1 MSVSLSQKVA
11 GCAMIMGTRFFIHV
25 VINIIV
31 KDILDLG
38 EVGRKICVIS
48 YTNLPSNQKHFW
60 LGPLR
65 RYWTQRVLK
74 LFKEKHQLHKHL
86 GHLKYITIFATVLN
100 LFTSSITIK
109 YHYRKFKIFVKTF
122 CIPTYSPL
130 IIVYHVSNFFS
141 SLNFGYFI
149 RKVKRICDK
158 L

>member
-109 YHYRKFKIFVKTF
+109 YHYRKFKI
-122 CIPTYSPL
+122 L
-130 IIVYHVSNFFS
+130 SNFLYPNLFS
-141 SLNFGYFI
+141 TNYSISCIYFFFFQF
-149 RKVKRICDK
+149 KFWVFYKK
-158 L
+158 SKKNM